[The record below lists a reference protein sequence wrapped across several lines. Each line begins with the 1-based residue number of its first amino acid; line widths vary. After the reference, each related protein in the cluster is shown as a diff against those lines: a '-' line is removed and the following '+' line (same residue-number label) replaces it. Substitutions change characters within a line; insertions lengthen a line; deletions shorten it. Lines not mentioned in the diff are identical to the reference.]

1 MHQTPYTGRP
11 TPSSAT
17 APRAIPEIRSYQVEI
32 LLRSSIGRFSYSPH
46 IEKKRKVMVQP
57 LAVDSK
63 MLGSSLFCAQNDLAA
78 GLAWPESGSAMGTSG
93 QPRSVSTSNWC
104 YNTQPLT
111 ATQFGDQDLGS
122 RYSTHQFDDLASL
135 LDNNTRASTVG
146 ESFAHKSYLPSPCL
160 VGD

>member
-1 MHQTPYTGRP
+1 MHQTPHTGRP

-17 APRAIPEIRSYQVEI
+17 TPCAIPEIRSYQ
-32 LLRSSIGRFSYSPH
+32 
-46 IEKKRKVMVQP
+46 VMVQP

-63 MLGSSLFCAQNDLAA
+63 MLGPSLFCAQNDLAA
-78 GLAWPESGSAMGTSG
+78 GLAWPESGSATGTSG
-93 QPRSVSTSNWC
+93 QPSTSNWC

-111 ATQFGDQDLGS
+111 ATQFGGQDLGS

-146 ESFAHKSYLPSPCL
+146 ESFVHKSYFPTL
-160 VGD
+160 VWLGVKGWNNPTP

>member
-17 APRAIPEIRSYQVEI
+17 APCAIPEIRSYQV
-32 LLRSSIGRFSYSPH
+32 
-46 IEKKRKVMVQP
+46 MVQP
-57 LAVDSK
+57 LAVDSN

-78 GLAWPESGSAMGTSG
+78 GLAWPESSSAMGTSG

-111 ATQFGDQDLGS
+111 ATQFGDQDLALVIPHINLMIW
-122 RYSTHQFDDLASL
+122 RACLTITREHQQLENPSFTNLISL
-135 LDNNTRASTVG
+135 RTISWMAG
-146 ESFAHKSYLPSPCL
+146 
-160 VGD
+160 